1 MSNANRMHGWTVVN
15 SHLSS
20 MYMPQEL
27 CLRKSHVCS
36 GEELRSLFVRCIHPS
51 QLILHIYS
59 DLTINGCLLHPS
71 SSIVHSEKCCPG
83 APDTPNEGAYGDE
96 TTLGWELPAR
106 PSCNPKAIQIKPK
119 NTNRTLFLVAYSQPT
134 KEQPPPGHRPNM
146 LLQRRSICCLALA
159 AALAEGLLPQFSPID
174 AVSRVSRHRNLQNRQ
189 TIWRP
194 STVEPMED
202 DETLLGSVDE
212 SMLRGLCRQYSL
224 EDTGSKVELLQR
236 LRDFAARQA
245 VKESQRRRGRTKRV
259 EANLE
264 GKARHTIID
273 QDPYEEM
280 EEDTDEDQGY
290 FYYAAPETEQD
301 KQRKEEERRERLKK
315 RVEISRAHSQITAP
329 PPPES
334 VKPNEKGERV
344 VTLYSTQDQNDLTS
358 QAQLSTDMSM
368 DNAGYQ
374 QKTLDVTGS
383 ARANKADN
391 DLLDQVRGDLVEVV
405 RNLLA
410 TTGLPAFQDD
420 YEEGDEIASNAFSY
434 YTGFQ
439 PERIRPD
446 DLSSSSVAIRVNN
459 GHVLKEV
466 LSEFELQAIGH
477 DGMAA
482 DDIANGGGHYREVE
496 KVRSFLEGYRKAEE
510 RRVARET
517 ATMLLDRLV
526 KDGIS
531 GLDQLLAGMIR
542 EGDEA
547 SYTAASDGG
556 ELNSALVRYLE
567 EAIREQEQRV
577 EKTTLGMKDD
587 EVPDAP
593 SDDSDLLWNVT
604 RSDDGTI
611 IESLDPNNPAVGRII
626 RDELEKTK
634 ESAGIVE
641 DKLVT
646 MTVQVRIEPSVE

>member
-1 MSNANRMHGWTVVN
+1 MRTAFLPYLGRYRG
-15 SHLSS
+15 
-20 MYMPQEL
+20 
-27 CLRKSHVCS
+27 
-36 GEELRSLFVRCIHPS
+36 SLNLPE
-51 QLILHIYS
+51 QLKIKRIKRIRLHKKKTQ
-59 DLTINGCLLHPS
+59 DQ
-71 SSIVHSEKCCPG
+71 
-83 APDTPNEGAYGDE
+83 A
-96 TTLGWELPAR
+96 
-106 PSCNPKAIQIKPK
+106 Q
-119 NTNRTLFLVAYSQPT
+119 
-134 KEQPPPGHRPNM
+134 NM
-146 LLQRRSICCLALA
+146 LQRRICSLALA

-174 AVSRVSRHRNLQNRQ
+174 TVSRVSRHQNLHRSSHRHPRQ
-189 TIWRP
+189 TIWRRP
-194 STVEPMED
+194 STIDVQPMDD
-202 DETLLGSVDE
+202 DETLLGSVDD
-212 SMLRGLCRQYSL
+212 SMLQGLCKQYSL
-224 EDTGSKVELLQR
+224 DDTGSKAEMLQR

-245 VKESQRRRGRTKRV
+245 AAESQRRSGRTKRV

-264 GKARHTIID
+264 GKARHTIVE
-273 QDPYEEM
+273 QEPYEEVD
-280 EEDTDEDQGY
+280 EDTDEVQGY

-301 KQRKEEERRERLKK
+301 KQRKEEERRERMKK
-315 RVEISRAHSQITAP
+315 RREISRAQSQVTAP
-329 PPPES
+329 PPPAS

-358 QAQLSTDMSM
+358 QAQLSSDMSM

-383 ARANKADN
+383 TRANKAD
-391 DLLDQVRGDLVEVV
+391 DHLLEKVRGELVEVV

-420 YEEGDEIASNAFSY
+420 YEEGDEIAANTFSY
-434 YTGFQ
+434 GYTGFQ

-459 GHVLKEV
+459 GQVLKEV
-466 LSEFELQAIGH
+466 LSDFELQAIGH

-482 DDIANGGGHYREVE
+482 DDISNGGGHYREVE

-526 KDGIS
+526 KDGIG

-577 EKTTLGMKDD
+577 EKTTRGVKGD
-587 EVPDAP
+587 ELPDEP

-604 RSDDGTI
+604 RSEDGTI
-611 IESLDPNNPAVGRII
+611 SKCPRLCVSVFHTALTP
-626 RDELEKTK
+626 
-634 ESAGIVE
+634 
-641 DKLVT
+641 LVH
-646 MTVQVRIEPSVE
+646 

>member
-1 MSNANRMHGWTVVN
+1 MAHKQHQPLHTGWDMPNHG
-15 SHLSS
+15 
-20 MYMPQEL
+20 
-27 CLRKSHVCS
+27 
-36 GEELRSLFVRCIHPS
+36 
-51 QLILHIYS
+51 
-59 DLTINGCLLHPS
+59 
-71 SSIVHSEKCCPG
+71 
-83 APDTPNEGAYGDE
+83 
-96 TTLGWELPAR
+96 
-106 PSCNPKAIQIKPK
+106 
-119 NTNRTLFLVAYSQPT
+119 
-134 KEQPPPGHRPNM
+134 PNM
-146 LLQRRSICCLALA
+146 MQRRSICLALA
-159 AALAEGLLPQFSPID
+159 AALAEGLLPQFSPIY

-189 TIWRP
+189 TMWRP
-194 STVEPMED
+194 STVQQPMDD

-212 SMLRGLCRQYSL
+212 SMLQGLCKQYSL
-224 EDTGSKVELLQR
+224 EDTGSKVELLRR
-236 LRDFAARQA
+236 LRDYAARQA
-245 VKESQRRRGRTKRV
+245 LKESQRRRGRTKRV
-259 EANLE
+259 EANFE

-273 QDPYEEM
+273 QEPYEEM
-280 EEDTDEDQGY
+280 EEETDEVQGY

-301 KQRKEEERRERLKK
+301 KQRKEKERRERLKK
-315 RVEISRAHSQITAP
+315 RIEVSRAHSQITAP

-358 QAQLSTDMSM
+358 QAHLSSDRMSM

-374 QKTLDVTGS
+374 QKALDVTGS
-383 ARANKADN
+383 TRANKADD
-391 DLLDQVRGDLVEVV
+391 DLLEKVRGDLVEVV

-420 YEEGDEIASNAFSY
+420 YEEGDEIASNTFSY
-434 YTGFQ
+434 GYTGFQ
-439 PERIRPD
+439 PDRIRPD

-459 GHVLKEV
+459 GQVLKEV
-466 LSEFELQAIGH
+466 LSEFELQAVGH
-477 DGMAA
+477 DGFAA

-577 EKTTLGMKDD
+577 EKSTRGMKDNGLPH
-587 EVPDAP
+587 EP
-593 SDDSDLLWNVT
+593 SDDSDILWNVT

-634 ESAGIVE
+634 ESAGIV
-641 DKLVT
+641 DGKLVT
-646 MTVQVRIEPSVE
+646 MTVQVRIETERRIELS